1 MEKGDSMNSSAEKR
15 SYGRKRLQSDN
26 RGSAIVL
33 VLVAMAFIT
42 ILVSTLLAIGLYN
55 YQMKMTDKGAK
66 NNFYSAEMAMNEI
79 KAGLSQ
85 QVSAALSDSYI
96 NVMQNYGKYTTD
108 ADRTTV
114 FRNTYEADLTNGL
127 KDPAFSGQSNTY
139 RYQLTTLR
147 GYLSPAF
154 QDQTTVS
161 CTLADNTA
169 NMVAYQEG
177 ILLKDIKVTYT
188 NDKGYVSIIQTDI
201 LLKFPEID
209 FVNAMALPDL
219 YNYALIGNHGI
230 YLQDGTSIITGSLY
244 GGAAA
249 AATATDNGGIVVGN
263 NSTLQIKSADYV
275 VSGSD
280 LLTKSGGTT
289 RLDETSTLWTKNIV
303 NDSSALSIANKAYVA
318 NDLTVIGNGSNITLA
333 GSYYGYGNSADNLAA
348 SSSSILINGI
358 HTSLDLSTL
367 DRLVLAGK
375 AYVAATKVNAGS
387 GNTNTDVGMGQ
398 SVAAKSDQLA
408 YLVPEECVGYEV
420 TTDTAGVKTYGKC
433 LLGKNPVYAS
443 DLQAAQT
450 TAAAEGAAL
459 EEVYTGKTMTSMG
472 KTLDYYGAKMQ
483 KVYYQTVNTNPW
495 VYYFISFPSQQMA
508 DQFFRDYYTANHQK
522 MDTYLSNYIASLKI
536 NTALL
541 TNTTDTTAFR
551 LYMAGNM
558 LIPTGNAT
566 GASNVQVT
574 EGNYNIVKD
583 TLTDDGLKNFELNSE
598 FQSDADIYSA
608 LCSKLVPNKT
618 SLTADQL
625 SKDVYQ
631 NTINEAKFH
640 EVMTELAKTNKNTLI
655 FTGTGGVQAA
665 FSDAA
670 EYTPSGADLNNIHL
684 IVASG
689 DVKITGNYTG
699 LIIAKGKIT
708 LAGGARITADAK
720 LASKAMMLS
729 NTSPDVKVLDVFLDA
744 TSLATQSAGAQKDST
759 IQAMDLVT
767 YQNWT
772 KE

>member
-1 MEKGDSMNSSAEKR
+1 MNSSAEKR

-114 FRNTYEADLTNGL
+114 FCNTYEADLTNGL

-303 NDSSALSIANKAYVA
+303 NDSSALSIANKA
-318 NDLTVIGNGSNITLA
+318 
-333 GSYYGYGNSADNLAA
+333 
-348 SSSSILINGI
+348 
-358 HTSLDLSTL
+358 
-367 DRLVLAGK
+367 
-375 AYVAATKVNAGS
+375 
-387 GNTNTDVGMGQ
+387 
-398 SVAAKSDQLA
+398 
-408 YLVPEECVGYEV
+408 
-420 TTDTAGVKTYGKC
+420 
-433 LLGKNPVYAS
+433 
-443 DLQAAQT
+443 
-450 TAAAEGAAL
+450 
-459 EEVYTGKTMTSMG
+459 
-472 KTLDYYGAKMQ
+472 
-483 KVYYQTVNTNPW
+483 
-495 VYYFISFPSQQMA
+495 
-508 DQFFRDYYTANHQK
+508 
-522 MDTYLSNYIASLKI
+522 
-536 NTALL
+536 
-541 TNTTDTTAFR
+541 
-551 LYMAGNM
+551 
-558 LIPTGNAT
+558 
-566 GASNVQVT
+566 
-574 EGNYNIVKD
+574 
-583 TLTDDGLKNFELNSE
+583 
-598 FQSDADIYSA
+598 
-608 LCSKLVPNKT
+608 
-618 SLTADQL
+618 
-625 SKDVYQ
+625 
-631 NTINEAKFH
+631 
-640 EVMTELAKTNKNTLI
+640 
-655 FTGTGGVQAA
+655 
-665 FSDAA
+665 
-670 EYTPSGADLNNIHL
+670 
-684 IVASG
+684 
-689 DVKITGNYTG
+689 
-699 LIIAKGKIT
+699 
-708 LAGGARITADAK
+708 
-720 LASKAMMLS
+720 
-729 NTSPDVKVLDVFLDA
+729 
-744 TSLATQSAGAQKDST
+744 
-759 IQAMDLVT
+759 
-767 YQNWT
+767 
-772 KE
+772 